1 MLSSTT
7 AGIPEVWIVNIE
19 TQVVEVYRSP
29 NAENYQDMQNYGKG
43 EAIALF
49 TDVAIAVDQ
58 IF

>member
-29 NAENYQDMQNYGKG
+29 NGEIYQQVQSYGRDETIAIFG
-43 EAIALF
+43 EM
-49 TDVAIAVDQ
+49 IAVDQ